1 MPLSAYVLTVAVAA
15 AAASHPSSPK
25 ASTKAETPAAS
36 ARTSDPLA
44 HDSPDQVRSKLGAP
58 DIEHAEGGG
67 ALWTYRLEHC
77 ALLVAFKTGP
87 KGLRVIDAFS
97 GVRKRGETP
106 LALNAC
112 VAEGEQRRRSVETD
126 RP

>member
-1 MPLSAYVLTVAVAA
+1 MPASAFFLAAAIAA
-15 AAASHPSSPK
+15 AAVSHPSSPK
-25 ASTKAETPAAS
+25 APPKAEASAAS
-36 ARTSDPLA
+36 AKTSDPLA
-44 HDSPDQVRSKLGAP
+44 HDSPDQVRAKLGAP
-58 DIEHAEGGG
+58 DIEHAEGQG

-87 KGLRVIDAFS
+87 KGLRVIDAFA

-106 LALNAC
+106 LTLNAC
-112 VAEGEQRRRSVETD
+112 VAEGEQRRRAVETD

>member
-1 MPLSAYVLTVAVAA
+1 MPASAFVLAVAVAA
-15 AAASHPSSPK
+15 AAVPHPSSPK
-25 ASTKAETPAAS
+25 APPKAEPSAAS
-36 ARTSDPLA
+36 AKTSDPLA
-44 HDSPDQVRSKLGAP
+44 HDSPDQVRAKLGAP

-67 ALWTYRLEHC
+67 ALWTYRLERC

-87 KGLRVIDAFS
+87 KGLRVIDAFA

-106 LALNAC
+106 LTLNAC
-112 VAEGEQRRRSVETD
+112 VAEAEQRRRSVETD

>member
-1 MPLSAYVLTVAVAA
+1 MRA
-15 AAASHPSSPK
+15 
-25 ASTKAETPAAS
+25 
-36 ARTSDPLA
+36 
-44 HDSPDQVRSKLGAP
+44 KLGAP
-58 DIEHAEGGG
+58 DIEHAEGQG

-87 KGLRVIDAFS
+87 KGLRVIDAFA

-106 LALNAC
+106 LTLNAC
-112 VAEGEQRRRSVETD
+112 VAEGEQRRRAVETD